1 MFKMMLLLRRKP
13 DLSREDFIRYYVER
27 HAPLAMD
34 ITPGVFT
41 EYRRNYVVPDGL
53 YCAPHIGTG
62 ATPPDIDV
70 ITEIAFRSE
79 NEFRRM
85 VATLADPHIGSVLR
99 ADEMKLFDTRPQAMV
114 MMQVEQHSSLVR

>member
-13 DLSREDFIRYYVER
+13 DLSLQDSIRYYEEC

-34 ITPGVFT
+34 LTPRVFA

-53 YCAPHIGTG
+53 YRTPHIGAG
-62 ATPPDIDV
+62 ATLPDFDV

-79 NEFRRM
+79 NEFRHM
-85 VATLADPHIGSVLR
+85 VAALADPEVGSLLR

-114 MMQVEQHSSLVR
+114 MMQVEQHSSIVR